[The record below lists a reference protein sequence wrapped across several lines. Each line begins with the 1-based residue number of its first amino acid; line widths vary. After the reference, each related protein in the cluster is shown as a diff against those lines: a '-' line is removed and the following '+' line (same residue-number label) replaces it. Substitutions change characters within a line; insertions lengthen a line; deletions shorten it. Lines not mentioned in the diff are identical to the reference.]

1 MNSAQLL
8 ERITSNPEILGG
20 KPILQGRRLAVEHV
34 LEMLANGDSPEV
46 ILSGY
51 PWLDPEDIQ
60 ACFLY
65 AALLAR
71 HERLERFPT
80 APAS

>member
-1 MNSAQLL
+1 
-8 ERITSNPEILGG
+8 
-20 KPILQGRRLAVEHV
+20 
-34 LEMLANGDSPEV
+34 MLANGDSPEV

-80 APAS
+80 ALAS